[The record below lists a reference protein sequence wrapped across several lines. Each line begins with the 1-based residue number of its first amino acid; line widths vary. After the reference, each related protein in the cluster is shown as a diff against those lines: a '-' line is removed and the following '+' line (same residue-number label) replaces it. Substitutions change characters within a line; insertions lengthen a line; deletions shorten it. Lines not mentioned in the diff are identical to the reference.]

1 MLELCN
7 FRSVIFYFMIKLIK
21 LLLFITCIS
30 SSVNAQPGNLIFH
43 RISPPE
49 GFTFGSIYCIEE
61 DANGF
66 IWFGTEYGLY
76 RYNSRTIELFQ
87 NSTDDPNSI
96 PANNV
101 YSLYKD
107 ISETLWVGTIN
118 GLCYFDEKHEKFIKP
133 DWKFRNGDKG
143 NNHIRSIIENQEG
156 EKFIMMHLNNVY
168 RVNTEN
174 DSIIPI
180 LLPGIYPN
188 EYPTKVIFDSDQNL
202 CIGTSMGS
210 FYMSS
215 PPYNEFKLFFHNR
228 EDRIQ
233 AIFQDN
239 NTYWIGYE
247 LSGIDHIN
255 NYGLV
260 IETYQ
265 DSKPVKVRLPNNSVR
280 SIIKDSE
287 NRIWVGTYKGLA
299 IISRGVSETI
309 DKTPYNFLPHNSIH
323 SLKTDSKGG
332 VWIGTWSG
340 GLAFVGK
347 HDNKFMHLLSP
358 SQPQSINNSIVS
370 SFATDNNGNLWI
382 GTEDGGLNRLSHQDK
397 SFEIFKPQ
405 IDHDGRLNI
414 KAICFDQHN
423 TLWIGTYA
431 SGLWSYNIKDN
442 RFKHHQIFETER
454 INIYD
459 LQVSDNILWMGTW
472 GSGVYSLDLKTGE
485 LINYTSSPADP
496 NSLSSNLVRSLL
508 VDSYEGIWVGTQLGL
523 NYLPKGSKR
532 FIRYFYNVTESRRI
546 SRNEVLSLHED
557 SHGKIW
563 IGTGGGGVDVLEPGT
578 GNLSNISRQE
588 GLSGNN
594 VYGILETRSGD
605 FWFSTENGLTCYNPE
620 NHKFSYYNK
629 EDGLQGN
636 HFNPNAAFMTD
647 AGELLFGGSNGFNI
661 FQPDRFSENIYPP
674 KVYITNLEINNKK
687 ILAAHSDSP
696 LKEAIH
702 RAKEVS
708 LKFHENSLTFEF
720 IANNFNQPYK
730 NQFKYRLVNYQ
741 DEWIDLGSE
750 AKAIFTKV
758 PPGKYIFEVT
768 GSNNS
773 GVWSPDPTRL
783 TIKIAYPLWR
793 SNLAYMFYTLILLV
807 AVWIIKREIVIR
819 QKLRS
824 QVLIEKVQRENE
836 EKLHQMKLQIFTNI
850 SHEFRTP
857 LTLILSPLELI
868 MGKKYFDSDTKEHLD
883 MIQRNAR
890 RLRMLINQIID
901 FRRFELNKP
910 EYTPAKTDIISTC
923 MDICNHFEVH
933 ARDKNISF
941 AMTSAFKKYEI
952 DVDQDKLEKIVFNLL
967 SNAFKHTPEGGTICL
982 NVDESETLSKEA
994 TVFSTHP
1001 EMEGPVMAIKVTNSG
1016 TGVSEEEIPHIFER
1030 FYKGTPGKYQ
1040 GTGIGLHLCREYSRL
1055 HGGAITVEN
1064 IPQKGIAFSL
1074 LLPLKDKGQIEEAIA
1089 KPMKNW
1095 ISKTSDPKS
1104 GQDNQK
1110 PDNDPIRETSAS
1122 VLVVEDNSDMQKQ
1135 IKRLLQDKYK
1145 VIVASNGLQGYEMAR
1160 EIFPDI
1166 IISDVVMPGMD
1177 GFEMCKKIKE
1187 DILTSHMPVILLTAL
1202 SETEKQIDGLET
1214 GADAFIVKPFD
1225 NKLLMA
1231 QIKNLIASRGQLKK
1245 SFTESAE
1252 KWADNNQLNQRDKR
1266 LVIRAVQIVEKHL
1279 LDPAFSVEH
1288 LADKLGIS
1296 RSSLHRK
1303 MKVLTNQSA
1312 TEFIRYVRMKKALKL
1327 MKEGDLNID
1336 EIGFAVGFN
1345 SHSYFTQC
1353 FKKLYGK
1360 TPTEYLAELK
1370 SSEKAK

>member
-1 MLELCN
+1 
-7 FRSVIFYFMIKLIK
+7 MIKLFR
-21 LLLFITCIS
+21 LLLFATCIS
-30 SSVNAQPGNLIFH
+30 AAVHAQTGDLIFQ

-66 IWFGTEYGLY
+66 IWFGSDYGLY
-76 RYNSRTIELFQ
+76 RYNSRAIELFQ
-87 NSTDDPNSI
+87 HSMDDPGSI

-101 YSLYKD
+101 YSLFKD
-107 ISETLWVGTIN
+107 INETLWVGTIN
-118 GLCYFDEKHEKFIKP
+118 GLCYFDEKHAKFIKP
-133 DWKFRNGDKG
+133 NWKFRSGDTG
-143 NNHIRSIIENQEG
+143 NNQIRNIIENQEG
-156 EKFIMMHLNNVY
+156 EKFIMMNLNNVF
-168 RVNTEN
+168 RVNTDN

-180 LLPGIYPN
+180 HITGKDPN
-188 EYPTKVIFDSDQNL
+188 EYPTRIIFDNDQNL
-202 CIGTSMGS
+202 CIGTSLGN

-215 PPYNEFKLFFHNR
+215 PPYNDFKLFFRNR

-233 AIFQDN
+233 AIYQDN

-255 NYGLV
+255 SYGLV
-260 IETYQ
+260 IETYH
-265 DSKPVKVRLPNNSVR
+265 DSKPSKIRLPNNSVR
-280 SIIKDSE
+280 SIIKDNE

-299 IISRGVSETI
+299 IISRGASEAI
-309 DKTPYNFLPHNSIH
+309 DKTPFNFLPHNSVH
-323 SLKTDSKGG
+323 SLKIDSRGG

-340 GLAFVGK
+340 GLAFVGN
-347 HDNKFMHLLSP
+347 HDNQVMHLLSP

-370 SFATDNNGNLWI
+370 SFAADNDGNIWI
-382 GTEDGGLNRLSHQDK
+382 STEDGGLNRLNQKDK
-397 SFEIFKPQ
+397 SFDFFRPQ
-405 IDHDGRLNI
+405 MGNDGNLNI
-414 KAICFDQHN
+414 KTICFDNYN

-431 SGLWSYNIKDN
+431 SGLWSYNIKDKT
-442 RFKHHQIFETER
+442 FKQHDIFEADR
-454 INIYD
+454 VNVYAIRV
-459 LQVSDNILWMGTW
+459 LDNILWMGTW
-472 GSGVYSLDLKTGE
+472 GSGVFSFDLKTGE
-485 LINYTSSPADP
+485 LKNYTSSPTDP

-523 NYLPKGSKR
+523 NYLPKGSTR
-532 FIRYFYNVTESRRI
+532 FIRYFYNDTEGRRI
-546 SRNEVLSLHED
+546 SRNDVLCLHED

-563 IGTGGGGVDVLEPGT
+563 IGTAGGGVDVLDPGT
-578 GNLSNISRQE
+578 GILSNISRKE

-594 VYGILETRSGD
+594 VYGILETRDGN
-605 FWFSTENGLTCYNPE
+605 FWISTENGLTCYNPE
-620 NHKFSYYNK
+620 NKKFSYFNK

-636 HFNPNAAFMTD
+636 HFNPNAAFLTD
-647 AGELLFGGSNGFNI
+647 AGELFFGGSNGFNI
-661 FQPDRFSENIYPP
+661 FRPDRFSENIFPP
-674 KVYITNLEINNKK
+674 TVYITNLEINNKK
-687 ILAAHSDSP
+687 IYAGQPDSP
-696 LKEAIH
+696 LKEAILH
-702 RAKEVS
+702 AKELN
-708 LKFHENSLTFEF
+708 LKFHQNSLAFEF
-720 IANNFNQPYK
+720 IANNYNQPYK
-730 NQFKYRLVNYQ
+730 NQFRYRLVNYQ

-750 AKAIFTKV
+750 AKAIFTKI

-773 GVWSPDPTRL
+773 GVWSTDPTRL
-783 TIKIAYPLWR
+783 VINIAFPFWR
-793 SNLAYMFYTLILLV
+793 SNLAYLFYAIILMS
-807 AVWIIKREIVIR
+807 AAWFIKREIVIR

-857 LTLILSPLELI
+857 LALILSPLELI
-868 MGKKYFDSDTKEHLD
+868 MDKKYFDNDTREHLH

-901 FRRFELNKP
+901 FRRFELNKM
-910 EYTPAKTDIISTC
+910 EYTPVKTDIISTC
-923 MDICNHFEVH
+923 MDVCNHFEVH

-941 AMTSAFKKYEI
+941 AMTSSFKKYEMA
-952 DVDQDKLEKIVFNLL
+952 VDPDKLEKILFNLL
-967 SNAFKHTPEGGTICL
+967 SNAFKHTPEGGTICM
-982 NVDESETLSKEA
+982 NVEASEITPKE
-994 TVFSTHP
+994 TPVFSTRP
-1001 EMEGPVMAIKVTNSG
+1001 EMSGSVLAIRVSDSG
-1016 TGVSEEEIPHIFER
+1016 AGVSEEEIPHIFER

-1040 GTGIGLHLCREYSRL
+1040 GTGIGLHLCREYSGL

-1064 IPQKGIAFSL
+1064 IPQKGIMFSV
-1074 LLPLKDKGQIEEAIA
+1074 LLPLNDKGQIEEVKA
-1089 KPMKNW
+1089 KPIKNW
-1095 ISKTSDPKS
+1095 ISKASEPKS
-1104 GQDNQK
+1104 GTDSSQ
-1110 PDNDPIRETSAS
+1110 ETPVQIIKDISVS

-1135 IKRLLQDKYK
+1135 IRSLLQDKYK
-1145 VIVASNGLQGYEMAR
+1145 VIVASNGLQGYELAK

-1166 IISDVVMPGMD
+1166 IVSDVVMPGMD
-1177 GFEMCKKIKE
+1177 GFELCKKIKE
-1187 DILTSHMPVILLTAL
+1187 DILTSHIPVILLTAL
-1202 SETEKQIDGLET
+1202 SETDKQIDGLET
-1214 GADAFIVKPFD
+1214 GADAYLVKPFD
-1225 NKLLMA
+1225 NKLLLA
-1231 QIKNLIASRGQLKK
+1231 QIRNLVATREQLKK
-1245 SFTESAE
+1245 TFTDSAE
-1252 KWADNNQLNQRDKR
+1252 KWADNNQLSQRDKS

-1360 TPTEYLAELK
+1360 TPTEYQTELK
-1370 SSEKAK
+1370 INEKSK

>member
-1 MLELCN
+1 
-7 FRSVIFYFMIKLIK
+7 MIKLIW
-21 LLLFITCIS
+21 LLLMFTCICS
-30 SSVNAQPGNLIFH
+30 TVNAQTEDIIFR

-49 GFTFGSIYCIEE
+49 GFTFGSVHCIEE

-66 IWFGTEYGLY
+66 IWFGSEDGLY
-76 RYNSRTIELFQ
+76 RYNSRNIEKFKQ
-87 NSTDDPNSI
+87 VKDDPGSL
-96 PANNV
+96 PANNI

-107 ISETLWVGTIN
+107 HSDLLWIGTIN
-118 GLCYFDEKHEKFIKP
+118 GLCYFDEKHEKFINP
-133 DWKFRNGDKG
+133 DWKFRPGEIVNM
-143 NNHIRSIIENQEG
+143 HIRNIIENQEG
-156 EKFIMMHLNNVY
+156 EKFILENLNKVY
-168 RVNTEN
+168 RVNTDN

-180 LLPGIYPN
+180 HIPFKDPHD
-188 EYPTKVIFDSDQNL
+188 YPTKIIFDNDQNL
-202 CIGTSMGS
+202 CIGTGMGF
-210 FYMSS
+210 FYKSS
-215 PPYNEFKLFFHNR
+215 PPYNVFKLFFHNR

-233 AIFQDN
+233 AIIQEN

-255 NYGLV
+255 SYGL
-260 IETYQ
+260 IIQTYHESEFS
-265 DSKPVKVRLPNNSVR
+265 DFRLPNNSVR
-280 SIIKDSE
+280 SIVKDGE

-299 IISRGVSETI
+299 IISRSISGIIE
-309 DKTPYNFLPHNSIH
+309 KNAYNFLPHNSIRT
-323 SLKTDSKGG
+323 LKTDSQGG

-340 GLAFVGK
+340 GLAYVGK
-347 HDNKFMHLLSP
+347 HDNQFMHLLSP
-358 SQPQSINNSIVS
+358 SQPKSINNSVIS
-370 SFATDNNGNLWI
+370 SFANDTNGNIWI
-382 GTEDGGLNRLSHQDK
+382 STEDGGLNRLNLKDK
-397 SFEIFKPQ
+397 SFDFFRPQ
-405 IDHDGRLNI
+405 IGHDVALNM
-414 KAICFDQHN
+414 KNICFDENN

-431 SGLWSYNIKDN
+431 SGLWSFNIKDYK
-442 RFKHHQIFETER
+442 FTKHNIFETER
-454 INIYD
+454 INIYA
-459 LQVSDNILWMGTW
+459 LHISGNILWMGTW
-472 GSGVYSLDLKTGE
+472 GNGIYSYDLKTGE
-485 LINYTSSPADP
+485 LKNFTSSLTDP
-496 NSLSSNLVRSLL
+496 NSLSSNFVRSLL
-508 VDSYEGIWVGTQLGL
+508 VDSYEGLWVGTQFGL
-523 NYLPKGSKR
+523 SYLPKGSTR
-532 FIRYFYNVTESRRI
+532 FIRYFFNSTENRRI
-546 SRNEVLSLHED
+546 SHNEVICVHED
-557 SHGKIW
+557 LQGKIW
-563 IGTGGGGVDVLEPGT
+563 IGTGGEGINILDPGT
-578 GNLSNISRQE
+578 GTLSNISTKE

-594 VYGILETRSGD
+594 VYGILETQAGD
-605 FWFSTENGLTCYNPE
+605 FWISTENGLTCYNPK
-620 NHKFSYYNK
+620 NQKFSYYIK

-636 HFNPNAAFMTD
+636 HFNPNAAFMTN

-661 FQPDRFSENIYPP
+661 FQPNRFSENTYPP
-674 KVYITNLEINNKK
+674 AVYITNLEINNEKVR
-687 ILAAHSDSP
+687 IAYPDSP

-702 RAKEVS
+702 HTKELN

-720 IANNFNQPYK
+720 IANNYSQPYK

-750 AKAIFTKV
+750 TKAIFTKI

-773 GVWSPDPTRL
+773 GVWSPKPTQL
-783 TIKIAYPLWR
+783 VINIAYPFWR
-793 SNLAYMFYTLILLV
+793 SNLAYTVYALILIIL
-807 AVWIIKREIVIR
+807 AWIIKREVVIR

-836 EKLHQMKLQIFTNI
+836 EKFHQMKLQIFTNI

-868 MGKKYFDSDTKEHLD
+868 MDKKYFDRDTKEHLF
-883 MIQRNAR
+883 MIQRNAK

-901 FRRFELNKP
+901 FRRFELNKL

-933 ARDKNISF
+933 ARDKDISF
-941 AMTSAFKKYEI
+941 AMTSSFEKHEI
-952 DVDQDKLEKIVFNLL
+952 EVDQDKLEKILFNLL

-982 NVDESETLSKEA
+982 NVEESEIISKESS
-994 TVFSTHP
+994 VFSTHP
-1001 EMEGPVMAIKVTNSG
+1001 EMDGPVMAIRVFDSG
-1016 TGVSEEEIPHIFER
+1016 TGVPEEEIPHIFER

-1074 LLPLKDKGQIEEAIA
+1074 LLPLKDKSQVEEAAA

-1095 ISKTSDPKS
+1095 ISKTSAPKPGFDS
-1104 GQDNQK
+1104 PDTFNQSVK
-1110 PDNDPIRETSAS
+1110 DISVS

-1135 IKRLLQDKYK
+1135 IKSLLQDKYK
-1145 VIVASNGLQGYEMAR
+1145 VIVASNGLQGYELAK
-1160 EIFPDI
+1160 EVFPDI

-1177 GFEMCKKIKE
+1177 GFELCKKIKE
-1187 DILTSHMPVILLTAL
+1187 DLLTSHIPVILLTAL

-1214 GADAFIVKPFD
+1214 GADAYIVKPFD
-1225 NKLLMA
+1225 NKLLSA
-1231 QIKNLIASRGQLKK
+1231 QIKNLVASREQLKK
-1245 SFTESAE
+1245 TFTESAE
-1252 KWADNNQLNQRDKR
+1252 KWADDSQLNHRDKN

-1279 LDPAFSVEH
+1279 LNADFSVEQ

-1327 MKEGDLNID
+1327 MKEGGLNID

-1353 FKKLYGK
+1353 FKRLYGK
-1360 TPTEYLAELK
+1360 TPTEYQAELK
-1370 SSEKAK
+1370 FNEKAK